1 MIETWF
7 ILKHFSPTRPCQTI
21 KESTEEIK
29 TTKQMKIY
37 YYYYEQDIIH
47 SDVFRIIEKLHLD
60 LRMKNAIFGT
70 THC

>member
-1 MIETWF
+1 
-7 ILKHFSPTRPCQTI
+7 
-21 KESTEEIK
+21 
-29 TTKQMKIY
+29 MKIY